1 MDEFD
6 QDGVGQDD
14 ADEQAHVTP
23 DAADEQAHVTADEPE
38 AVEEKAP
45 AEPVEPTVQESMTFD
60 DIVATAAAEAGASA
74 AAEAQTEHAVAEEA
88 AAGETAVVAS
98 SEELDD
104 MVEALKEGAAA
115 KAAEGEAD
123 ADEGGPVA
131 ESADDETI
139 AQEAEAEDEAYE
151 EIEDE
156 YAGVALV
163 RNRLGAKL
171 PAWAYAGVWV
181 VFAGVMTYLLWPTA
195 AKPFIEQPDYAYMV
209 VGGLALA
216 VAGPVV
222 ALLTWVFV
230 RMGTTASERI
240 GLARAVWIRCMLATV
255 FGVAIWWLALYALDL
270 HRKGVIG

>member
-6 QDGVGQDD
+6 QYGVSQDN

-23 DAADEQAHVTADEPE
+23 DHADEQAHVTGGEPE
-38 AVEEKAP
+38 VVEEQAP

-74 AAEAQTEHAVAEEA
+74 AAEAPIEDAVAEEA
-88 AAGETAVVAS
+88 AVGEIAVVAS

-123 ADEGGPVA
+123 ADGQGPVA
-131 ESADDETI
+131 ESADDEAI
-139 AQEAEAEDEAYE
+139 AQEAGSEDEAHE

-163 RNRLGAKL
+163 RDRLGAKL

-181 VFAGVMTYLLWPTA
+181 VFAAVMTYLLWPTA
-195 AKPFIEQPDYAYMV
+195 TKPFIEQPDYAYMV

-222 ALLTWVFV
+222 ALLTWLFA

-240 GLARAVWIRCMLATV
+240 GLVRAVWMRCMLATV